1 MAELA
6 DAPDLGSGAF
16 GVRVR
21 LPPLALFLDTYI
33 GVYMTVAI
41 KETSAVLRTI
51 EVSIPQADLKLPF
64 EKKLKKYRQEVT
76 IKGFRQGQVPKA
88 MILSRY
94 GEMIR
99 QETVDEVINQIL
111 TEELKKANI
120 NPVGSLKVED
130 FKDDKENDIS
140 FTFVAEVDPVID
152 VQGYADLGIKVPDVV
167 ISENDVIAEM
177 DRLKQMWSKDQSVD
191 RAANNGDVVV
201 GNYLEVIIDGE
212 SKEIPEQREFRSL
225 LGESASPGF
234 DKGLIGSKK
243 GETKEINFVYPAD
256 HKDEAYRGKTAQ
268 FKVEITDVREVVP
281 PTMDEEFFKQI
292 GVANEDEMRQNIEQ
306 SLANNKRNAVK
317 TTAVNEAVNKLI
329 EANPFE
335 VPHARVVELIKYTL
349 KRHSQSEEEVEPTEE
364 QMNTLAPEAIREI
377 KKHRIL
383 EFVANKENL
392 KATQAMVDARLNE
405 LALAYQID
413 FESLKAHFRQS
424 GRIVSLREEL
434 RFEAAADFLVGI
446 RPAAEESSK

>member
-1 MAELA
+1 
-6 DAPDLGSGAF
+6 
-16 GVRVR
+16 
-21 LPPLALFLDTYI
+21 
-33 GVYMTVAI
+33 MTVAI

-51 EVSIPQADLKLPF
+51 EVSIPQEELKLPF

-76 IKGFRQGQVPKA
+76 LKGFRQGQVPKA

-120 NPVGSLKVED
+120 NPVGRLKVED
-130 FKDDKENDIS
+130 SKDDKENDIS
-140 FTFVAEVDPVID
+140 FTVVAEVDPVID
-152 VQGYADLGIKVPDVV
+152 IQGYADLGIKVPDVV
-167 ISENDVIAEM
+167 ISENDVKAEM
-177 DRLKQMWSKDQSVD
+177 DRLKQMWSKDESVD
-191 RAANNGDVVV
+191 RAAAEGDVVV

-212 SKEIPEQREFRSL
+212 TKEIPEQREFRSL

-234 DKGLIGSKK
+234 DEGLKGAKK

-292 GVANEDEMRQNIEQ
+292 GVANEDEMRQNIQE

-349 KRHSQSEEEVEPTEE
+349 KRHSQSEEEVEP
-364 QMNTLAPEAIREI
+364 
-377 KKHRIL
+377 
-383 EFVANKENL
+383 
-392 KATQAMVDARLNE
+392 
-405 LALAYQID
+405 
-413 FESLKAHFRQS
+413 
-424 GRIVSLREEL
+424 
-434 RFEAAADFLVGI
+434 
-446 RPAAEESSK
+446 